1 MTTVF
6 VCHHDLAGYG
16 SAIILPIN
24 YVFLE
29 LVLTGQLMKQ
39 PQSVVTPIQDAGQ
52 STEIS
57 RTAFWTLF
65 WCCSSKSQHSED
77 RNGLYFLQVSPCL

>member
-16 SAIILPIN
+16 SAIILPT
-24 YVFLE
+24 YDVFLK
-29 LVLTGQLMKQ
+29 LDLTGELMKQ
-39 PQSVVTPIQDAGQ
+39 PQPVVTPIQDAGQ
-52 STEIS
+52 STKIS

-65 WCCSSKSQHSED
+65 CCYTRSEHSED
-77 RNGLYFLQVSPCL
+77 RNGLYFPQISPCL